1 MRTELNRAGRHR
13 LGMPGGVH
21 CVRYPAVAAAI
32 AEYRRPW
39 LTALLSPSRHSFV
52 SSRRR
57 PLFAVARWIP
67 ATAN

>member
-1 MRTELNRAGRHR
+1 MA
-13 LGMPGGVH
+13 GGVH
-21 CVRYPAVAAAI
+21 CIRYPAVAAAI

>member
-1 MRTELNRAGRHR
+1 M
-13 LGMPGGVH
+13 H

-32 AEYRRPW
+32 AEFRRPW

-52 SSRRR
+52 SARRR